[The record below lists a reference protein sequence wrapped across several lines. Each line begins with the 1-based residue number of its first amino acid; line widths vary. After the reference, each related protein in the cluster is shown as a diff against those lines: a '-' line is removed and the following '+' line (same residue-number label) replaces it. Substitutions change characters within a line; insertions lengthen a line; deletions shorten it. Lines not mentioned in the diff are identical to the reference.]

1 MYGLET
7 SFHEAMHQWD
17 DSLLTI
23 IGTLANRLAVSAPVD
38 LAHQSDLLH
47 GRRGR
52 APRVAGPRAVRRAL
66 RAGDRD
72 AVIGEIVRRIA
83 PPR

>member
-23 IGTLANRLAVSAPVD
+23 IGTLANRLAVSAPVA
-38 LAHQSDLLH
+38 LAHQSIFFT
-47 GRRGR
+47 
-52 APRVAGPRAVRRAL
+52 AGEAAHHAL
-66 RAGDRD
+66 P
-72 AVIGEIVRRIA
+72 E
-83 PPR
+83 